1 MSAREKILSR
11 IRAAQ
16 GRAGSEPTEAELA
29 AVRAHIETRE
39 RGPQPGIARTA
50 DPVAQFRR
58 ECERVGT
65 TYSEAES
72 LAALPDAVARYLEAN
87 RLPRRLVAWHEFAG
101 LDWGAHGIL
110 LDDRPACGDDGTG
123 LTGSFCAVAETGT
136 LLLLSS
142 PQTPRTTALLP
153 ESHIAVAS
161 RARLVDTMEDAFA
174 LLRSERGELPR
185 ATWFISGASRTADIE
200 QTLVIGAHGP
210 YRVHVILVP

>member
-16 GRAGSEPTEAELA
+16 GRAGSEPTAAELA
-29 AVRAHIETRE
+29 AVRAHIGKRE

-50 DPVAQFRR
+50 DPLAQFKR
-58 ECERVGT
+58 ECDRVGT
-65 TYSEAES
+65 THSEAAS
-72 LAALPDAVARYLEAN
+72 LAALPEAVARYLDAN
-87 RLPRRLVAWHEFAG
+87 GLARRLVAWHEFAG
-101 LDWGAHGIL
+101 LDWGAHGIA
-110 LDDRPACGDDGTG
+110 LDDRAARGDDATG

-142 PQTPRTTALLP
+142 PQTPRATALLP
-153 ESHIAVAS
+153 ETHLAVAS

-174 LLRSERGELPR
+174 LLRSECGELPR
-185 ATWFISGASRTADIE
+185 ATWFISGPSRTADIE